1 MVYQVIRWL
10 KQWLVLLGQ
19 RLKVILRIIS
29 GQDRREN
36 QQLLMRLA
44 VLRGDYNNLKRELD
58 ELLEYS
64 DREIAQLKG
73 RNLAL
78 EQAQEALQ
86 LRVWDLEEQIEA
98 LLEYIANEFVK
109 VATVDVVT
117 KADMTKVDLSNLHL
131 ALVGGHDATRRE
143 VIRELTEHYGLKKWV
158 ELPPFEHGSS
168 GLAQIRSRIERCD
181 LIVVITGYMNHKLT
195 DCINRL
201 KTSGAL
207 SGDVM
212 LVSCRGKTGVVRAI
226 LQRVT

>member
-1 MVYQVIRWL
+1 MVYRVICWL

-19 RLKVILRIIS
+19 RLKVIFRAIS
-29 GQDRREN
+29 GQDRRAN

-73 RNLAL
+73 QNLEL
-78 EQAQEALQ
+78 KQAQEALQ

-98 LLEYIANEFVK
+98 LLEYIANEFAN
-109 VATVDVVT
+109 VATVDVVNPANAT
-117 KADMTKVDLSNLHL
+117 GVDLSDLYL

-143 VIRELTEHYGLKKWV
+143 VIRELTECYGLKKWV
-158 ELPPFEHGSS
+158 ELPPFERGSS
-168 GLAQIRSRIERCD
+168 GVARIRSRVERCD

-201 KTSGAL
+201 KVSGAL

-226 LQRVT
+226 LQRMM